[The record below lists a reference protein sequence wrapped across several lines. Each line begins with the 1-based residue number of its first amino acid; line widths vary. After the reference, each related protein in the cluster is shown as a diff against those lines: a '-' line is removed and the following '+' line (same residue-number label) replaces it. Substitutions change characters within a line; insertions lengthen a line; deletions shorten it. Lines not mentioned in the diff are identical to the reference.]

1 MIELISPHDG
11 FVFDTHTDVQN
22 EFINRIHTDGINSAL
37 EWLLPIKDG
46 KEISYPRSLLLSWDG
61 DSDAFTLEIS
71 LDREFTSPFRI
82 TLREKSYTLEN
93 LYIGTTYY
101 WRVNDSEVRAFSTLG
116 NAPRFIKIDGVP
128 NVRDIGGGRIKQ
140 GLLYRGGELERCYEI
155 TEQGKDTFV
164 NKLRIKTELDLRLDR
179 IGKLFECPAG
189 DAVDLVQLPY
199 RPYDEIFED
208 THREGIVRIMEFLSD
223 KSHYP
228 VFFHCLGGADRT
240 GMIALYL
247 RAIAGESEE
256 EIHTDYE
263 LTSLSAYAMGIAE
276 GVRAQGFRK
285 RTAEYYSGMIDKLRE
300 YAPGEDFSHQ
310 AVSFLL
316 DCGVSP
322 EILEKIKNIILEE

>member
-1 MIELISPHDG
+1 MRLIHPCDG

-22 EFINRIHTDGINSAL
+22 EFINRIHCDGIDSAL
-37 EWLLPIKDG
+37 DWLLPVKDG
-46 KEISYPRSLLLSWDG
+46 KEISYPRSLLFSWDG
-61 DSDAFTLEIS
+61 EGDTFTLEIS

-82 TLREKSYTLEN
+82 TLRDKSYAIEN

-101 WRVNDSEVRAFSTLG
+101 WRVNDSEIRTFSTLG
-116 NAPRFIKIDGVP
+116 NSPRFIKIDGVP

-179 IGKLFECPAG
+179 VGMLFECPAG
-189 DAVDLVQLPY
+189 ETVDLVQLPY
-199 RPYDEIFED
+199 RPYDEIFEA
-208 THREGIVRIMEFLSD
+208 THRAGIVRIMNFLAD
-223 KSHYP
+223 ESHYP

-240 GMIALYL
+240 GMIAMFL

-285 RTAEYYSGMIDKLRE
+285 RTANYYSEMIDKLRE
-300 YAPGEDFSHQ
+300 YAPGEDFSQ
-310 AVSFLL
+310 QVLCFLF
-316 DCGVSP
+316 DCGVTP
-322 EILEKIKNIILEE
+322 ATIDKIRDIIMEG